1 MPKLTKE
8 NLIKIFAYIS
18 LVMISVSIGIIINF
32 IVSAVLKLQVRAGIF
47 VIVLTVDII
56 VFWLLLYAFRG
67 RSQKTYKQVVLFTL
81 IVAIGLGIVITL
93 KASRN
98 PPAKKLR
105 QVLAPL
111 LNAVVVNT
119 EDVQMIVGGFGTVE
133 PKVEI
138 QVVPQVS
145 GRVVDCHDDFVNGGF
160 FKAHEPLI
168 TIDQRD
174 YKLALENTEAAVA
187 ADRVYLD
194 RELAEAQVARQ
205 EWEQLNP
212 DREPTSS
219 LVLREPQIAEAK
231 AKLKASEAR
240 LAMAQLNFERT
251 VISMP
256 FDGRVSAESVDIGQ
270 YIMAGQS
277 VATVYG
283 TDVVE
288 IVVPLEDRDLAWFD
302 LPLTSNGS
310 EKSSSSVSGVRAL
323 VIADF
328 AGARHTWAGRVVR
341 AQGRIDSTSR
351 MVNVV
356 VEVADPFE
364 TSGQQPP
371 LVPGMFVEVE
381 IKGKSLDGVIPVPR
395 YAVHNADEVWVAR
408 DGQLWIQ
415 KVEIARQDKNYTY
428 VTAGL
433 ASGAAIVTSPLEVV
447 TNGMKIRTRLTGAE
461 MNKEFGSK

>member
-1 MPKLTKE
+1 MPKLTDTLKRIL
-8 NLIKIFAYIS
+8 LI
-18 LVMISVSIGIIINF
+18 VGIL
-32 IVSAVLKLQVRAGIF
+32 AVG
-47 VIVLTVDII
+47 VIVL
-56 VFWLLLYAFRG
+56 
-67 RSQKTYKQVVLFTL
+67 VL
-81 IVAIGLGIVITL
+81 L
-93 KASRN
+93 KALRK
-98 PPAKKLR
+98 PPAKKES
-105 QVLAPL
+105 QILAPL
-111 LNAVVVNT
+111 LNAYVVNVQ
-119 EDVQMIVGGFGTVE
+119 DVQMVVRGYGTVE
-133 PKVEI
+133 PKVQV

-145 GRVVDCHDDFVNGGF
+145 GRIDDCHNDFVNGGF

-174 YKLALENTEAAVA
+174 YKLAVENAEAAVA

-194 RELAEAQVARQ
+194 RELAEADVARQ

-212 DREPTSS
+212 EREPTSS
-219 LVLREPQIAEAK
+219 LVLRGPQIAEAK

-240 LAMAQLNFERT
+240 LATAKLNLERT

-283 TDVVE
+283 TEVVE

-302 LPLTSNGS
+302 LPASFNNPA
-310 EKSSSSVSGVRAL
+310 SSPLISGAEAL

-356 VEVADPFE
+356 VQVADPFE

-371 LVPGMFVEVE
+371 LVPGMFVEIE
-381 IKGKSLDGVIPVPR
+381 IKGKGLDGVIPVPR

-408 DGQLWIQ
+408 DGKLWIQ
-415 KVEIARQDKNYTY
+415 KVEIARQDKDYTY

-447 TNGMKIRTRLTGAE
+447 TNGMKIRTQLTGAE
-461 MNKEFGSK
+461 TNKEFSSK

>member
-1 MPKLTKE
+1 MPKLTNTLKSIL
-8 NLIKIFAYIS
+8 LIVVILA
-18 LVMISVSIGIIINF
+18 
-32 IVSAVLKLQVRAGIF
+32 AGIGA
-47 VIVLTVDII
+47 LK
-56 VFWLLLYAFRG
+56 WLI
-67 RSQKTYKQVVLFTL
+67 S
-81 IVAIGLGIVITL
+81 
-93 KASRN
+93 SRK
-98 PPAKKLR
+98 PPVKKER

-111 LNAVVVNT
+111 LNAVVVNAK
-119 EDVQMIVGGFGTVE
+119 DVQMIVSGFGTVE
-133 PKVEI
+133 PKVQI

-145 GRVVDCHDDFVNGGF
+145 GQIVDCHDNFVNGGF
-160 FKAHEPLI
+160 FKTGEPLI

-194 RELAEAQVARQ
+194 LAMAEAAVASQ

-240 LAMAQLNFERT
+240 LATAKLNLERT

-283 TDVVE
+283 TDMAE

-302 LPLTSNGS
+302 VPLTSNGS
-310 EKSSSSVSGVRAL
+310 GKNPSSVSTVQAL

-328 AGARHTWAGRVVR
+328 AGAKHTWAGRVIR

-356 VEVADPFE
+356 VQVADPFK
-364 TSGQQPP
+364 TSSQQPP
-371 LVPGMFVEVE
+371 LVPGMFVEIE
-381 IKGKSLDGVIPVPR
+381 IEGKGLDDVIPVPR
-395 YAVHNADEVWVAR
+395 YAVHNAGEVWVAR
-408 DGQLWIQ
+408 NGQLWIQ

-433 ASGAAIVTSPLEVV
+433 ADGAAIITSPLEVV
-447 TNGMKIRTRLTGAE
+447 VNGMKIRTQLTDAQT
-461 MNKEFGSK
+461 NKEFGSK

>member
-1 MPKLTKE
+1 MPKLTDTLKRIL
-8 NLIKIFAYIS
+8 LI
-18 LVMISVSIGIIINF
+18 VGIL
-32 IVSAVLKLQVRAGIF
+32 AVG
-47 VIVLTVDII
+47 VIVL
-56 VFWLLLYAFRG
+56 
-67 RSQKTYKQVVLFTL
+67 VL
-81 IVAIGLGIVITL
+81 L
-93 KASRN
+93 KALRK
-98 PPAKKLR
+98 PPAKKES
-105 QVLAPL
+105 QILAPL
-111 LNAVVVNT
+111 LNAYVVNVQ
-119 EDVQMIVGGFGTVE
+119 DVQMVVRGYGTVE
-133 PKVEI
+133 PKVQV

-145 GRVVDCHDDFVNGGF
+145 GRIDDCHNDFVNGGF

-174 YKLALENTEAAVA
+174 YKLAVENTEAAVA

-194 RELAEAQVARQ
+194 RELAEADVARQ

-212 DREPTSS
+212 EREPTSS
-219 LVLREPQIAEAK
+219 LVLRGPQIAEAK

-240 LAMAQLNFERT
+240 LATAKLNLERT

-283 TDVVE
+283 TEVVE

-302 LPLTSNGS
+302 LP
-310 EKSSSSVSGVRAL
+310 SSFDNPASSPLISGAEAL

-356 VEVADPFE
+356 VQVADPFE

-371 LVPGMFVEVE
+371 LVPGMFVEIE
-381 IKGKSLDGVIPVPR
+381 IKGKGLDGVIPVPR

-408 DGQLWIQ
+408 DGKLWIQ
-415 KVEIARQDKNYTY
+415 KVEIARQDKDYTY

-447 TNGMKIRTRLTGAE
+447 TNGMKIRTQLTGAE
-461 MNKEFGSK
+461 TNKEFRSK

>member
-1 MPKLTKE
+1 M
-8 NLIKIFAYIS
+8 
-18 LVMISVSIGIIINF
+18 GIL
-32 IVSAVLKLQVRAGIF
+32 AVG
-47 VIVLTVDII
+47 VIVL
-56 VFWLLLYAFRG
+56 
-67 RSQKTYKQVVLFTL
+67 VL
-81 IVAIGLGIVITL
+81 L
-93 KASRN
+93 KALRK
-98 PPAKKLR
+98 PPAKKES
-105 QVLAPL
+105 QILAPL
-111 LNAVVVNT
+111 LNAYVVNVQ
-119 EDVQMIVGGFGTVE
+119 DVQMVVRGYGTVE
-133 PKVEI
+133 PKVQV

-145 GRVVDCHDDFVNGGF
+145 GRIDDCHNDFVNGGF

-174 YKLALENTEAAVA
+174 YKLAVENAEAAVA

-194 RELAEAQVARQ
+194 RELAEADVARQ

-212 DREPTSS
+212 EREPTSS
-219 LVLREPQIAEAK
+219 LVLRGPQIAEAK

-240 LAMAQLNFERT
+240 LATAKLNLERT

-283 TDVVE
+283 TEVVE

-302 LPLTSNGS
+302 LPASFNNPA
-310 EKSSSSVSGVRAL
+310 SSPLISGAEAL

-356 VEVADPFE
+356 VQVADPFE

-371 LVPGMFVEVE
+371 LVPGMFVEIE
-381 IKGKSLDGVIPVPR
+381 IKGKGLDGVIPVPR

-408 DGQLWIQ
+408 DGKLWIQ
-415 KVEIARQDKNYTY
+415 KVEIARQDKDYTY

-447 TNGMKIRTRLTGAE
+447 TNGMKIRTQLTGAE
-461 MNKEFGSK
+461 TNKEFSSK

>member
-1 MPKLTKE
+1 MPKLTDTLKRIL
-8 NLIKIFAYIS
+8 LI
-18 LVMISVSIGIIINF
+18 VGIL
-32 IVSAVLKLQVRAGIF
+32 AVG
-47 VIVLTVDII
+47 VIVL
-56 VFWLLLYAFRG
+56 
-67 RSQKTYKQVVLFTL
+67 VL
-81 IVAIGLGIVITL
+81 L
-93 KASRN
+93 KALRK
-98 PPAKKLR
+98 PPAKKES
-105 QVLAPL
+105 QILAPL
-111 LNAVVVNT
+111 LNAYVVNVQ
-119 EDVQMIVGGFGTVE
+119 DVQMVVRGYGTVE
-133 PKVEI
+133 PKVQV

-145 GRVVDCHDDFVNGGF
+145 GRIDDCHNDFVNGGF

-174 YKLALENTEAAVA
+174 YKLAVENAEAAVA

-194 RELAEAQVARQ
+194 RELAEADVARQ

-212 DREPTSS
+212 EREPTSS
-219 LVLREPQIAEAK
+219 LVLRGPQIAEAK

-240 LAMAQLNFERT
+240 LATAKLNLERT

-283 TDVVE
+283 TEVVE

-302 LPLTSNGS
+302 LP
-310 EKSSSSVSGVRAL
+310 SSFDNPASSPLISGAEAL

-356 VEVADPFE
+356 VQVADPFE

-371 LVPGMFVEVE
+371 LVPGMFVEIE
-381 IKGKSLDGVIPVPR
+381 IKGKGLDGVIPVPR

-408 DGQLWIQ
+408 DGKLWIQ
-415 KVEIARQDKNYTY
+415 KVEIARQDKDYTY

-447 TNGMKIRTRLTGAE
+447 TNGMKIRTQLTGAE
-461 MNKEFGSK
+461 TNKEFSSK